1 VRKVGA
7 EPRVNSGS
15 RPKGQGGLI
24 LRILRRMLMILVMVV
39 LRTRPQAIRKV
50 FDSLET
56 EGILGIELGVNS
68 AKGKIYIVLGGG
80 HDDLD
85 GGLDAI
91 KLKIPSFLGKNDLE
105 EYLEWEKKVD
115 WIFDCHNNYSE
126 VKKVLVVIE
135 FTNYTLIWW
144 NQNVISRRKSEE
156 RPVVLW
162 EEIKVLM
169 RRRFVP
175 NHDYRDLYLKLQGL
189 NQGLGPWMSI
199 SRRWTSQ

>member
-1 VRKVGA
+1 
-7 EPRVNSGS
+7 
-15 RPKGQGGLI
+15 
-24 LRILRRMLMILVMVV
+24 
-39 LRTRPQAIRKV
+39 
-50 FDSLET
+50 
-56 EGILGIELGVNS
+56 
-68 AKGKIYIVLGGG
+68 
-80 HDDLD
+80 
-85 GGLDAI
+85 
-91 KLKIPSFLGKNDLE
+91 
-105 EYLEWEKKVD
+105 
-115 WIFDCHNNYSE
+115 

-156 RPVVLW
+156 RPVALW